1 MKFSVIPVINE
12 YPESIKSFNDM
23 YEDKYAAKLAFK
35 RAKWVYLRTRL
46 AEAQNWKCCFC
57 GCVMTELRAKH
68 NSCTVEHVTPK
79 EFGGTDD
86 PENLAAS
93 CYTCNNKRGT
103 QDAYT
108 FKSGQP
114 RPRFHDEKTKAQVR
128 LEAKVRKYVKKAQKL
143 AELNFE
149 VNDRIKTFEDWFSTL
164 SLCSKGKKMFFEE
177 YKAV

>member
-1 MKFSVIPVINE
+1 MKFSVLPVINV
-12 YPESIKSFNDM
+12 YPADIKSFRAE
-23 YEDKYAAKLAFK
+23 YEDPYTAKLAFK
-35 RAKWVYLRTRL
+35 RAQWVYIRTRL

-57 GCVMTELRAKH
+57 GCYMTELRGKR

-93 CYTCNNKRGT
+93 CYACNNNRGS

-108 FKSGQP
+108 FKHGQD
-114 RPRFHDEKTKAQVR
+114 RARENDDKSKAQVR

-143 AELNFE
+143 AEVDFK
-149 VNDRIKTFEDWFSTL
+149 VNDMVQSFEDWFSSL
-164 SLCSKGKKMFFEE
+164 SLCSKGKKMFFES
-177 YKAV
+177 YNAG